1 MKPKVYQVKLGTIPA
16 AIVIRG
22 AATANGKS
30 RFVPG
35 ARIQFRRH
43 DGNTGVW
50 THGIIDRVHPD
61 GFMFVSNN

>member
-1 MKPKVYQVKLGTIPA
+1 MSAKVYHVKLGTIPA

-30 RFVPG
+30 RLVAG
-35 ARIQFRRH
+35 ARIQFRLR

-50 THGIIDRVHPD
+50 TNGLIDRVNPD